1 MKLVDIAKNSIKLI
15 QKSGDKGINN
25 IELSRMLQIPRRR
38 IYDIIAILKA
48 MHVIN
53 TKREKGGTRLFWK
66 GNRDLGVEEHEE
78 IDDNLKENLT
88 KEIQYRKKLQLEN
101 EKLKERIEKLKTSDE
116 LGLEEKNIMKFPG
129 KQIIIK
135 SPEKIKR
142 VQSSKYQVFIEVDS
156 PGVTVE
162 SVG

>member
-1 MKLVDIAKNSIKLI
+1 MKLIDIAKNSIKLI
-15 QKSGDKGINN
+15 QKSGDTGINN

-48 MHVIN
+48 MHVIK

-66 GNRDLGVEEHEE
+66 GDRDLGMEEHEE

-88 KEIQYRKKLQLEN
+88 REIEYRKKLELEN
-101 EKLKERIEKLKTSDE
+101 EKLKEKIQELKSSDE
-116 LGLEEKNIMKFPG
+116 LEEKNVMKFPG
-129 KQIIIK
+129 KRIIIK

-162 SVG
+162 AVG